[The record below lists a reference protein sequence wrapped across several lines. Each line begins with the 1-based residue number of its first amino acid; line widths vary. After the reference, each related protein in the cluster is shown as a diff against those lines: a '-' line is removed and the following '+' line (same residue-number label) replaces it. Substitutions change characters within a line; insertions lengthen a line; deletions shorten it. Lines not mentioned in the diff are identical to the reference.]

1 MDVGLAKI
9 KTFQLKV
16 KRIISLS
23 LSLPIFVFNS
33 RVSSTILQNK
43 ITTTQQYSVLI
54 MMNHSEEQKF
64 LSVVQILNKRYSH

>member
-43 ITTTQQYSVLI
+43 TTTTQQYSVLI

>member
-33 RVSSTILQNK
+33 RVSSTILPNK
-43 ITTTQQYSVLI
+43 TTTTQQYSVLI

>member
-43 ITTTQQYSVLI
+43 TTTSQQYSVLI

>member
-33 RVSSTILQNK
+33 RVSSTILQHK
-43 ITTTQQYSVLI
+43 TTTTQQYSVLI